1 MSAQDVIPPPPLKS
15 LQDLQL
21 MRYTLVKLIMECK
34 NFESIM
40 TGCYARVLL
49 EMRQNRNNSST
60 NVNAQNGSQNPSGD
74 NYFIVKIK
82 GVHKGPSYTGF
93 SWDGVTT
100 DYHILIEIPSC
111 FRSNNPSNNYVQLN
125 SISNSQFRPAE
136 YDEWVKLHREANCP
150 FQSISQLQLR
160 FQTLQEHLHMIKMNN
175 TRQSRSENIDPQVA
189 AQIKDRAQA
198 EVQRDHVL
206 LPQIEQLQSLT
217 ADELYKLQ
225 RQCHEMMEQLRVQ
238 VYDRTRCKACGQRTS
253 SIICYPCK
261 HQCLCESC
269 QDVEYC
275 PVRKCGERILERIKP
290 YVESS

>member
-1 MSAQDVIPPPPLKS
+1 
-15 LQDLQL
+15 

-49 EMRQNRNNSST
+49 EMRQTRTNNQ
-60 NVNAQNGSQNPSGD
+60 NQQQQNANNNPQTTGD

-111 FRSNNPSNNYVQLN
+111 FRSNNPANNYVQLN

-136 YDEWVKLHREANCP
+136 YEEWVKLHREANCP
-150 FQSISQLQLR
+150 FQSISQLSLR
-160 FQTLQEHLHMIKMNN
+160 YTTLHEHL
-175 TRQSRSENIDPQVA
+175 E
-189 AQIKDRAQA
+189 QIKILNSRQNRNESVPE
-198 EVQRDHVL
+198 EVQKKLREQAREEIERDNVL
-206 LPQIEQLQSLT
+206 LPQTEQLMSLSP
-217 ADELYKLQ
+217 DELYKIE

-238 VYDRTRCKACGQRTS
+238 VYTRTRCRACLQRHS
-253 SIICYPCK
+253 VIICYPCK
-261 HQCLCESC
+261 HQCLCEMC
-269 QDVEYC
+269 QDVPIC
-275 PVRKCGERILERIKP
+275 PVKNCGKVIQERIKP
-290 YVESS
+290 YVES

>member
-1 MSAQDVIPPPPLKS
+1 MSSVQDVIPPPPLES
-15 LQDLQL
+15 LQKLQL

-49 EMRQNRNNSST
+49 EMRQNRNST
-60 NVNAQNGSQNPSGD
+60 NNNSASNNPQPSGD

-125 SISNSQFRPAE
+125 SISNSQFRQAE
-136 YDEWVKLHREANCP
+136 YEEWVKLHREANCP
-150 FQSISQLQLR
+150 FQSISQLSLR
-160 FQTLQEHLHMIKMNN
+160 YQTLQEHL
-175 TRQSRSENIDPQVA
+175 E
-189 AQIKDRAQA
+189 QIKILNSRQGRNENVDSATSERLKEQAHRENQENHVMLPQA
-198 EVQRDHVL
+198 E
-206 LPQIEQLQSLT
+206 QLAGMSQ
-217 ADELYKLQ
+217 DELYKIE

-238 VYDRTRCKACGQRTS
+238 VYTRTRCRKCNQKNS
-253 SIICYPCK
+253 VIICYPCK
-261 HQCLCESC
+261 HQALCESC
-269 QDVEYC
+269 QDTEFC
-275 PVRKCGERILERIKP
+275 PVKSCGKLIQERIKP
-290 YVESS
+290 YVES